1 MRLKL
6 WLLAAATLLAV
17 LGTGCGN
24 SPNGPASV
32 AFSGSAVIPHEGFRD
47 WISYSD
53 QVSVVTVVSEGEL
66 PVDSAVLERGEG
78 SIGRRVTIRIDETI
92 WSVAERP
99 ALEGEHEM
107 TTLRVGSRE
116 GTEGAV
122 HRPAASR
129 REISAAARNHRR
141 PACERE
147 WGISDS
153 SGART
158 VGAGRLD
165 EGPRGPGP
173 GIRRGDVEDATTR
186 PPRCCACAPRGGC
199 AGAGCEGSVQE
210 VGGPGGAC

>member
-6 WLLAAATLLAV
+6 WSLAAATLLAV

-24 SPNGPASV
+24 SPNGPTSV

-107 TTLRVGSRE
+107 TTLGWALTKGRKVPFTGQLQVGARYLLPLATIDGQLANASGASAIRLEQGRLAPDVWTDGWTKGLAGQDLGSVAETLRTQQPDPRAAALAHLE
-116 GTEGAV
+116 GGARARAV
-122 HRPAASR
+122 KEASR
-129 REISAAARNHRR
+129 R
-141 PACERE
+141 
-147 WGISDS
+147 
-153 SGART
+153 
-158 VGAGRLD
+158 
-165 EGPRGPGP
+165 
-173 GIRRGDVEDATTR
+173 
-186 PPRCCACAPRGGC
+186 
-199 AGAGCEGSVQE
+199 
-210 VGGPGGAC
+210 